1 MWTMCTCGMPEYHL
15 VSPLGYYHNDC
26 LHAGPRAGGHFESTD
41 CSFNAYNCYVCPPV
55 FWGSG
60 GTPNAA
66 NVSIVFALVSV
77 VRSFAMSKHN

>member
-41 CSFNAYNCYVCPPV
+41 CSFNAYNCYVSV
-55 FWGSG
+55 RLFFG
-60 GTPNAA
+60 GLEGHQMRQM
-66 NVSIVFALVSV
+66 SAL
-77 VRSFAMSKHN
+77 FLL